1 MSKQI
6 LSKLS
11 IKTAVGDTKQFKAF
25 EKQTPVLRVIGL
37 VRAKETGTTTYGDF
51 VRFKGEFHATN
62 LLTGEASV
70 SAVCFLPSPVDQMLA
85 DVLNGRAEGDKNPV
99 EFGFDIDVLP
109 DPATEVGYQ
118 YRVRTL
124 VEAKQSDPME
134 DLMAKL
140 NSAAPLAIAAPVIK
154 SDAQADKATDP
165 PAADAAP
172 AEAPKGKG
180 KGSAK

>member
-154 SDAQADKATDP
+154 PEAAAETPQADPA

-172 AEAPKGKG
+172 AEAPKGKAKG
-180 KGSAK
+180 K

>member
-11 IKTAVGDTKQFKAF
+11 IKTAVGDTKQFKQF

-85 DVLNGRAEGDKNPV
+85 DVLNGRPEGDKNPV

-134 DLMAKL
+134 ALMTKL
-140 NSAAPLAIAAPVIK
+140 NGAAPLSIAAPVVRT
-154 SDAQADKATDP
+154 DADPAKPGDADHATP
-165 PAADAAP
+165 T
-172 AEAPKGKG
+172 EAPKGKG
-180 KGSAK
+180 KGK